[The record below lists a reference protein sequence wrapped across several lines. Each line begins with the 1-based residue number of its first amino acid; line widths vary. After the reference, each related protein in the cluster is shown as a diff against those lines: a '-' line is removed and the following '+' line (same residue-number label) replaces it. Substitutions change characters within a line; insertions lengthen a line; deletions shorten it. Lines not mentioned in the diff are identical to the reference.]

1 MPPNCYQRCRH
12 HNCRQRDTAAISIVS
27 SSSVITMPTKKK
39 KTADSTSLST
49 SKKNESTTAG
59 KTVSFHLRLI
69 MRGSV
74 IIFL

>member
-1 MPPNCYQRCRH
+1 VPPNCYQQCRR

-27 SSSVITMPTKKK
+27 SSSVITVPTKK

-59 KTVSFHLRLI
+59 KTVSFHLRFI
-69 MRGSV
+69 MRGSA

>member
-1 MPPNCYQRCRH
+1 
-12 HNCRQRDTAAISIVS
+12 
-27 SSSVITMPTKKK
+27 MPTKKK

-69 MRGSV
+69 MRGSA